1 MELIVRKIFGLI
13 LTSGLLMTNVW
24 ADIDCPAELA
34 HHIDMRTMLPD
45 GTQNPTY
52 GLEIATGICG
62 CLGFVNG
69 VQIDENTITF
79 TVRMVDN
86 EPIRGIEL
94 DVYHNAGDLLYY
106 GPEAYED
113 ANGNGLYD
121 SEESFTDLDG
131 DGEWSSKAF
140 GSDVD
145 PGSKLINVTD
155 EHGEQ
160 REMTLQGKR
169 INDHVKVLA
178 YNISRGFTEGNGEE
192 GDLFFITY
200 GLPQGAGAL
209 PAEIAFHF
217 GIANLPGTTAGT
229 PPGTDILNV
238 VYRSTGGLDL
248 GYPHGEVNEHDHH
261 GCGDG
266 GIVSTT
272 TVTADAEPMIPDV
285 FALNQNYPNPFN
297 PSTQISFDVPVG
309 ADHVMI
315 NVYNILGQ
323 NVNTLVNEVMSPGS
337 YTVDWNATDFMGNAV
352 ASGIYFYELRSNS
365 FTARK
370 KMLLIR

>member
-1 MELIVRKIFGLI
+1 MRKIFGLI

-24 ADIDCPAELA
+24 ADIDCPADSAL
-34 HHIDMRTMLPD
+34 HFDMRTMLPD
-45 GTQNPTY
+45 GTPNPTY

-94 DVYHNAGDLLYY
+94 DVYHNAGDVLHY

-113 ANGNGLYD
+113 ANGNGNYD
-121 SEESFTDLDG
+121 SGESFTDLDG
-131 DGEWSSKAF
+131 DGEWSSSPF
-140 GSDVD
+140 CSPCVNR
-145 PGSKLINVTD
+145 GSKLLNVTN
-155 EHGEQ
+155 GT
-160 REMTLQGKR
+160 MTLTSNRLDGF
-169 INDHVKVLA
+169 VKVIA
-178 YNISRGFTEGNGEE
+178 YSLNRVETEGNGEE

-200 GLPQGAGAL
+200 GLPQGAGVL

-217 GIANLPGTTAGT
+217 GTTNLPGTSMD
-229 PPGTDILNV
+229 PNILNV
-238 VYRSTGGLDL
+238 VC
-248 GYPHGEVNEHDHH
+248 GYPDEDNPMVINTSNVATDNGE
-261 GCGDG
+261 
-266 GIVSTT
+266 IFP
-272 TVTADAEPMIPDV
+272 DA

-297 PSTQISFDVPVG
+297 PSTQISFDVPAG

-323 NVNTLVNEVMSPGS
+323 NVNTLVNEVLSPGS

>member
-1 MELIVRKIFGLI
+1 MRKIFGLI

-24 ADIDCPAELA
+24 ADIDCPADSAL
-34 HHIDMRTMLPD
+34 HFDMRTMLPD
-45 GTQNPTY
+45 GTPNPTY

-94 DVYHNAGDLLYY
+94 DVYHNAGDVLHY

-113 ANGNGLYD
+113 ANGNGIYD
-121 SEESFTDLDG
+121 SGESFTDLDG
-131 DGEWSSKAF
+131 DGEWSSSPF
-140 GSDVD
+140 CSPCVNR
-145 PGSKLINVTD
+145 GSKLLNVTN
-155 EHGEQ
+155 GT
-160 REMTLQGKR
+160 MTLTSNRLDGF
-169 INDHVKVLA
+169 VKVIA
-178 YNISRGFTEGNGEE
+178 YSLNRVETEGNGEE

-200 GLPQGAGAL
+200 GLPQGAGVL

-217 GIANLPGTTAGT
+217 GTTNLPGTSMD
-229 PPGTDILNV
+229 PNILNV
-238 VYRSTGGLDL
+238 VC
-248 GYPHGEVNEHDHH
+248 GYPDEDNPMVINTSNVATDNGE
-261 GCGDG
+261 
-266 GIVSTT
+266 IFP
-272 TVTADAEPMIPDV
+272 DA

-297 PSTQISFDVPVG
+297 PSTQISFDVPAG

-323 NVNTLVNEVMSPGS
+323 NVNTLVNEVLSPGS

-352 ASGIYFYELRSNS
+352 ASGIYFYELRGNS

>member
-1 MELIVRKIFGLI
+1 MRKIFGLI

-24 ADIDCPAELA
+24 ADIDCPADSAL
-34 HHIDMRTMLPD
+34 HFDMRTMLPD
-45 GTQNPTY
+45 GTPNPTY

-94 DVYHNAGDLLYY
+94 DVYHNAGDVLHY

-113 ANGNGLYD
+113 ANGNGNYD
-121 SEESFTDLDG
+121 SGESFTDLDG
-131 DGEWSSKAF
+131 DGEWSSSPF
-140 GSDVD
+140 CSPCVNR
-145 PGSKLINVTD
+145 GSKLLNVTN
-155 EHGEQ
+155 GT
-160 REMTLQGKR
+160 MTLTSNRLDGF
-169 INDHVKVLA
+169 VKVIA
-178 YNISRGFTEGNGEE
+178 YSLNRVETEGNGEE

-200 GLPQGAGAL
+200 GLPQGAGVL

-217 GIANLPGTTAGT
+217 GTTNLPGTSMD
-229 PPGTDILNV
+229 PNILNIV
-238 VYRSTGGLDL
+238 C
-248 GYPHGEVNEHDHH
+248 GYPDEDNPMVINTSNVATDNGE
-261 GCGDG
+261 
-266 GIVSTT
+266 IFP
-272 TVTADAEPMIPDV
+272 DA

-297 PSTQISFDVPVG
+297 PSTQISFDVPAG

-323 NVNTLVNEVMSPGS
+323 NVNTLINEVMSPGS